1 MLVVSG
7 LEKDR
12 DKAQAR
18 TDAAV
23 TSGKAAALFD
33 RMVIG
38 LGGPPDF
45 VVSHRQHLPVAPVTV
60 AIHAAESGY
69 LTAVD
74 AFQTGSAIIE
84 LGGGRRQLGDTLD
97 LAVGLSDVA
106 AVGER
111 VDEERPLAV
120 VHASSE
126 DAVAAARG
134 LLLEACTVAAEPP
147 AVRPVICETM
157 TTD

>member
-1 MLVVSG
+1 MCNQRGRV
-7 LEKDR
+7 D
-12 DKAQAR
+12 
-18 TDAAV
+18 
-23 TSGKAAALFD
+23 
-33 RMVIG
+33 
-38 LGGPPDF
+38 
-45 VVSHRQHLPVAPVTV
+45 SHRQHLPVAPVTV

-74 AFQTGSAIIE
+74 AFQAGNAIIE
-84 LGGGRRQLGDTLD
+84 LGGGRRELGDTLD

-111 VDEERPLAV
+111 VDDERPLAV

-147 AVRPVICETM
+147 AAPSTWGHSPETSRSKSKPSSRSA
-157 TTD
+157 TDFN